1 MTEKKLSVLR
11 SLRPLAS
18 RDYRLLFA
26 AVGIEVFGTGVWTI
40 VMIFQVIAL
49 DDSPLA
55 LSAVAT
61 GMSLGL
67 FAFSILGGVIADR
80 ISKRRIIITVQ
91 GCTAAVMSVVAVL
104 SLTGG
109 IQLWHVAA
117 ASFAMGAG
125 SAFFYP
131 AYSSYLPEVLP
142 PEQLLAANGLEGA
155 LRPTLGQGLG
165 PAIGGIVVGVF
176 FPAIGAVIV
185 AGSYATAFVLTL
197 FLTHRDAP
205 NGPENPEESV
215 SEHNSVWSDLRAGV
229 RYVVGTRWLLW
240 TLLFGSSLALIIQG
254 PIEVLLPFL
263 TRERFQDAE
272 ETFGFLLAAYGIGG
286 AVGSLVVSSLK
297 LPRRYLTFMIG
308 CWGGGTLP
316 LVAIGVADGL
326 ALMLVALF
334 VVGAA
339 TGAGVVIWGTLL
351 QRLVPL
357 DMIGRVASL
366 DFFVSIAFMPV
377 SIAIAGPI
385 SLLVPIPVIFMV
397 AGILP
402 PLLALIALLAGR
414 MRSSEVGHPLH
425 LAEDANVAEG
435 HPEAGS
441 TIDDSGLP
449 RSDP

>member
-1 MTEKKLSVLR
+1 MSEKNLNR
-11 SLRPLAS
+11 MRALRPLAS

-40 VMIFQVIAL
+40 VMVFQVLAL

-67 FAFSILGGVIADR
+67 FAFSILGGVVADR
-80 ISKRRIIITVQ
+80 FSKRRIIITVQ

-104 SLTGG
+104 SLTET
-109 IQLWHVAA
+109 IELWHVGV

-131 AYSSYLPEVLP
+131 AYSAYLPQVLP

-155 LRPTLGQGLG
+155 LRPSMGQGLG
-165 PAIGGIVVGVF
+165 PALGGIVVGMF

-185 AGSYATAFVLTL
+185 AASYAIAFILTL
-197 FLTHRDAP
+197 FLGRRDELTTVTS
-205 NGPENPEESV
+205 PEQRT
-215 SEHNSVWSDLRAGV
+215 SVWGDLRAGV
-229 RYVVGTRWLLW
+229 NYVVRTRWLLW
-240 TLLFGSSLALIIQG
+240 TLIFGSSLALIIQG
-254 PIEVLLPFL
+254 PIEVLLPFI
-263 TRERFQDAE
+263 TRDRFEDAE
-272 ETFGFLLAAYGIGG
+272 STFGFLLAAFGIGG
-286 AVGSLVVSSLK
+286 AIGSLVVSSLK
-297 LPRRYLTFMIG
+297 LPRRYLTFMIA

-316 LVAIGVADGL
+316 LAVIGVADNL
-326 ALMLVALF
+326 ILMLSALF
-334 VVGAA
+334 IVGAA

-377 SIAIAGPI
+377 SIAIAGPL
-385 SLLVPIPVIFMV
+385 SLLLPIPVIFII
-397 AGILP
+397 AGIAP
-402 PLLALIALLAGR
+402 PTLALIAMLAGR
-414 MRSSEVGHPLH
+414 MRESEMERPL
-425 LAEDANVAEG
+425 DKN
-435 HPEAGS
+435 
-441 TIDDSGLP
+441 
-449 RSDP
+449 

>member
-1 MTEKKLSVLR
+1 MSEKNLNR
-11 SLRPLAS
+11 MRALRPLAS

-26 AVGIEVFGTGVWTI
+26 AVGIEVFGTGMWTI
-40 VMIFQVIAL
+40 VMVFQVLAL

-67 FAFSILGGVIADR
+67 FAFSILGGVVADR
-80 ISKRRIIITVQ
+80 FSKRRIIITVQ
-91 GCTAAVMSVVAVL
+91 GCTAAVMTAVAAL
-104 SLTGG
+104 SLTGT
-109 IQLWHVAA
+109 IELWHVGV

-131 AYSSYLPEVLP
+131 AYSAYLPHVLP

-155 LRPTLGQGLG
+155 LRPSMGQGLG
-165 PAIGGIVVGVF
+165 PALGGIIVGMF

-185 AGSYATAFVLTL
+185 AASYAIAFVITL
-197 FLTHRDAP
+197 FLSRRDEANKHMP
-205 NGPENPEESV
+205 PEERT
-215 SEHNSVWSDLRAGV
+215 SVWGDLRAGV
-229 RYVVGTRWLLW
+229 SYVVRTRWLLW
-240 TLLFGSSLALIIQG
+240 TLIFGSSLALIIQG

-263 TRERFQDAE
+263 TRDRFEDAE
-272 ETFGFLLAAYGIGG
+272 ATFGFLLAAFGIGG

-297 LPRRYLTFMIG
+297 LPRRYLTFMIV
-308 CWGGGTLP
+308 CWGAGTLP
-316 LVAIGVADGL
+316 LVVIGVVDNL
-326 ALMLVALF
+326 ILMLAALF

-377 SIAIAGPI
+377 SIAIAGPL
-385 SLLVPIPVIFMV
+385 SLIVPIPMIFII
-397 AGILP
+397 AGITP
-402 PLLALIALLAGR
+402 PALALIAMMAGR
-414 MRSSEVGHPLH
+414 MRESEARHPLDVH
-425 LAEDANVAEG
+425 
-435 HPEAGS
+435 
-441 TIDDSGLP
+441 
-449 RSDP
+449 

>member
-1 MTEKKLSVLR
+1 MNKKNPNALR
-11 SLRPLAS
+11 ALLPLAT

-26 AVGIEVFGTGVWTI
+26 AVGIEVFGTGMWTI
-40 VMIFQVIAL
+40 VMVFQVLAL
-49 DDSPLA
+49 NDSPLA

-67 FAFSILGGVIADR
+67 FAFAILGGVVADR
-80 ISKRRIIITVQ
+80 FSKRRIIITVQ
-91 GCTAAVMSVVAVL
+91 GCTALVMAAVATL
-104 SLTGG
+104 SLTGT
-109 IQLWHVAA
+109 IELWHVGV

-131 AYSSYLPEVLP
+131 AYSAYLPQVLP

-155 LRPTLGQGLG
+155 LRPSMGQGLG
-165 PAIGGIVVGVF
+165 PALGGIIVGAF

-185 AGSYATAFVLTL
+185 AASYGIAFLIVL
-197 FLTHRDAP
+197 FLSRQ
-205 NGPENPEESV
+205 EETN
-215 SEHNSVWSDLRAGV
+215 EAAATDQANVWDDLKAGI
-229 RYVVGTRWLLW
+229 RYVAGTRWLLW
-240 TLLFGSSLALIIQG
+240 TLIFGSSLALIIQG

-263 TRERFQDAE
+263 TRDRFEDAE
-272 ETFGFLLAAYGIGG
+272 ATFGILLAAFGIGG

-297 LPRRYLTFMIG
+297 LPRRYLTFMIL

-316 LVAIGVADGL
+316 LVLLGMADSL
-326 ALMLVALF
+326 PLMLASLF

-377 SIAIAGPI
+377 SIAIAGPL
-385 SLLVPIPVIFMV
+385 SLLVPVESIFIV
-397 AGILP
+397 AGIIP
-402 PLLALIALLAGR
+402 PALALLALAAGR
-414 MRSSEVGHPLH
+414 MRIVELQHPL
-425 LAEDANVAEG
+425 D
-435 HPEAGS
+435 
-441 TIDDSGLP
+441 I
-449 RSDP
+449 